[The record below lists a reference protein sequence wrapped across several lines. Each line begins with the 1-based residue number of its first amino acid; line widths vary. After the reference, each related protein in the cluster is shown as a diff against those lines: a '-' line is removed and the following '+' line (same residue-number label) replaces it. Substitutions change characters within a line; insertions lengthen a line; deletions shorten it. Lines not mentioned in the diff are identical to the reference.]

1 MNVGTMIRVRSS
13 TWKVIGHERRAHGN
27 VVSCRG
33 MSGLVKGKTARF
45 VVELED
51 DYTVLDPAKIA
62 LERDH
67 SAGFL
72 DTKLFL
78 ELAFR
83 STPTTTS
90 QPLTLGKAA
99 VDDLAFQH
107 VPVEMALA
115 QDRVRLLLAD
125 DVGLG
130 KTLEA
135 GLITSELIL
144 RGRADRILV
153 VTTRAML
160 GQFQKEFWTRFS
172 IPLSRLDSAAIRRM
186 RSCSSF

>member
-1 MNVGTMIRVRSS
+1 
-13 TWKVIGHERRAHGN
+13 
-27 VVSCRG
+27 

-135 GLITSELIL
+135 GLITSELISGAGPTGFSSSPPAPCWASSRRSFGPASRSRCRASTARPSGGCARVRVFERLL
-144 RGRADRILV
+144 RNR
-153 VTTRAML
+153 
-160 GQFQKEFWTRFS
+160 E
-172 IPLSRLDSAAIRRM
+172 
-186 RSCSSF
+186 